1 MPDIDFDTVA
11 DLPDHAETLL
21 LRLDLNSPIEDG
33 RAQDNKRFE
42 RHAETVSRLAGAGYR
57 VVAMAH
63 QGRPGRDSYV
73 GLETHAAV
81 LEDHLAA
88 IDGDGAPGV
97 AFVDDVYG
105 ETALAAIDDLEA
117 GEVLLLQNVRF
128 VDAELADNTP
138 AEHAE
143 TAFVQSLSDAAD
155 AYVNDAYSAAHRA
168 HASIV
173 GFPRVLPAVA
183 GPVMADEYAYNT
195 SIREMDFEGE
205 VTMALGGTKAADL
218 IAVMEAVDDFVDTF
232 VLGGVVGELFLRAA
246 GHDVGFDVDD
256 ADLYDD
262 QWDENGDRI
271 EALVERYGK
280 ALHLPV
286 DLAFEDSE
294 GERGEVAVEGVEKD
308 RPYLDVG
315 TGTVDAYEPIVERS
329 EAVFVKGALGVFEDE
344 RFAHGTRE
352 LLEAVARS
360 ECYSVVGG
368 GDTARAI
375 DMYDVGEEHFDH
387 VSIAGGAYAKALTGE
402 ELVAVEA
409 LREAASRREE

>member
-1 MPDIDFDTVA
+1 MADLDFDTVA
-11 DLPDHAETLL
+11 DLPDSAETLL
-21 LRLDLNSPIEDG
+21 VRLDLNSPIEDG

-42 RHAETVSRLAGAGYR
+42 RHAETVAELAGAGYR
-57 VVAMAH
+57 VVLMAH

-73 GLETHAAV
+73 SLETHADV
-81 LEDHLAA
+81 LEERLSALD
-88 IDGDGAPGV
+88 DDTPDV
-97 AFVDDVYG
+97 EFVDDVYG
-105 ETALAAIDDLEA
+105 EDARGAIDSLDT
-117 GEVLLLQNVRF
+117 GDVLLLQNVRF

-143 TAFVQSLSDAAD
+143 TDFVQSLSDAAD

-195 SIREMDFEGE
+195 SIREMEFDGE

-218 IAVMEAVDDFVDTF
+218 IAVMESVDDFVDTF
-232 VLGGVVGELFLRAA
+232 VLGGVIGELFLRAA
-246 GHDVGFDVDD
+246 GYDVGFDVGD

-262 QWDENGDRI
+262 QWAENGERI
-271 EALVERYGK
+271 EALAERYGG

-286 DLAFEDSE
+286 DLAYEDDA
-294 GERGEVAVEGVEKD
+294 GDRGEVDVEGIEKD

-315 TGTVDAYEPIVERS
+315 SKTVRAYEPIVERS

-344 RFAHGTRE
+344 RFAHGTRG
-352 LLEAVARS
+352 LLEAIAGS
-360 ECYSVVGG
+360 DCYTVVGG

-387 VSIAGGAYAKALTGE
+387 VSIAGGAYARALTGA
-402 ELVAVEA
+402 ELDAITA
-409 LREAASRREE
+409 LTEAATMRDQA